1 MPITAKH
8 ITDVLVACAE
18 AGTPV
23 VPARVVWQ
31 RLRRAPEF
39 GSVLRAAR
47 REGLVLVRRVHIDG
61 RRRRTLLALP
71 PDGHHLY
78 AAPYPWAGSGSTSR
92 SSRFIP
98 QDVKAP

>member
-23 VPARVVWQ
+23 VPARLVWQ

-39 GSVLRAAR
+39 GSVLRAAK

-78 AAPYPWAGSGSTSR
+78 AVGEDLPVIRRHLVRGPDLGR
-92 SSRFIP
+92 
-98 QDVKAP
+98 